1 MVEVTKPDYLS
12 LVNQG
17 GSGFNVSEL
26 VTAMVA
32 AEIEPKRSIQN
43 TKLEKTENSISG
55 IGYLNS
61 QALITKDSFDEIS
74 GANFFD
80 VTSSNSTGVSL
91 VISDETQLSA
101 SNRTISNVQIARKM
115 VFELGGF
122 TSISDPLE
130 SAGVTIDIDFGDWTE
145 NDPDNFSFSAASD
158 NVTQQIS
165 FASKS
170 LTDIASL
177 FNDIDGITAQVVDT
191 TGDGT
196 NYSLVLSSENT
207 GSENGFRLTETGGA
221 TRWETTLIPSSS
233 PENNVFSQLATDA
246 TFSLDGVQVSRSG
259 NTITDIMTGIEL
271 TLNSDVSGDIALSTS
286 RSNSQIK
293 QTVEETIASLNEF
306 KDEIDRLTYVDIE
319 GEGNGPL
326 TLETSATMLKS
337 NFKRLAIEPLQG
349 FGSSAI
355 YISQLGIKTN
365 SEGQYYLDEAIF
377 EKTLTNNPEY
387 FSALK
392 DDNISSSTSSA
403 TVSKSSIT
411 EIPSGIYTVAYDGS
425 NWKFGDT
432 ILTSDGAGTF
442 TSSTY
447 PGLRIETIDANPAQ
461 FDVYIGKSF
470 AQKISDL
477 MSDTLADGSSLKSA
491 ETAYQNLTEDI
502 NERLEKLDLREELI
516 STRYT
521 EQFGAM
527 ESAMTQFN
535 STKTMLENF
544 IEAWKKQK

>member
-32 AEIEPKRSIQN
+32 AEIEPKRAIQN

-61 QALITKDSFDEIS
+61 QALITKDSFEAIS
-74 GANFFD
+74 GANFFEAN
-80 VTSSNSTGVSL
+80 SSNESSVSL
-91 VISDETQLSA
+91 VITDESQLSTA
-101 SNRTISNVQIARKM
+101 NRTISNVQIAKEM

-122 TSISDPLE
+122 DSLTDPLE
-130 SAGVTIDIDFGDWTE
+130 GSGVTIDVDFGTWTE
-145 NDPDNFSFSAASD
+145 STPGNYSFSEATG
-158 NVTQQIS
+158 NETQEIT
-165 FASKS
+165 FTSKS
-170 LTDIASL
+170 LTEVAAL
-177 FNDIDGITAQVVDT
+177 FNDIDGIAAQIVDK
-191 TGDGT
+191 TGDGLD
-196 NYSLVLSSENT
+196 YSLVITSTDT
-207 GSENGFRLTETGGA
+207 GAQNGFRLSDDGGA
-221 TRWETTLIPSSS
+221 NRWTTVKTDDNI
-233 PENNVFSQLATDA
+233 FSQLSRDA
-246 TFSLDGVQVSRSG
+246 IFSLDGVQVSRSG
-259 NTITDIMTGIEL
+259 NTITDVMNGIEI
-271 TLNSDVSGDIALSTS
+271 TLHSDVSGDVAISASL
-286 RSNSQIK
+286 SNSQIK

-349 FGSSAI
+349 FDTNSI
-355 YISQLGIKTN
+355 YLSQLGIKTN

-377 EKTLTNNPEY
+377 EKTLSANPEY

-392 DDNISSSTSSA
+392 DDNLSTSTSSA
-403 TVSKSSIT
+403 SVSTTAVT
-411 EIPSGIYTVAYDGS
+411 EIPSGRYTVDYDGS

-432 ILTSDGAGTF
+432 ILSSDGAGTF
-442 TSSTY
+442 TSTTY
-447 PGLRIETIDANPAQ
+447 PGLRIETIDASPAQ
-461 FDVYIGKSF
+461 FDVYVGKSF
-470 AQKISDL
+470 ASKISDL
-477 MSDTLADGSSLKSA
+477 MSDTLADDSSLKSA

>member
-101 SNRTISNVQIARKM
+101 SNRTISNIQIARKM

-221 TRWETTLIPSSS
+221 TRWETTLIPSST

-271 TLNSDVSGDIALSTS
+271 TLNADISGDIALSTS

-293 QTVEETIASLNEF
+293 QTVEETVASLNEF

-411 EIPSGIYTVAYDGS
+411 EIPSGTYTVAYDGS

>member
-74 GANFFD
+74 GSNFFD

-91 VISDETQLSA
+91 VITDETQLSA
-101 SNRTISNVQIARKM
+101 SNRTISNVQIATKM

-122 TSISDPLE
+122 SSVSDPLE
-130 SAGVTIDIDFGDWTE
+130 AAGVTIDIDFGTWTE
-145 NDPDNFSFSAASD
+145 NNADNFSFSEASD
-158 NVTQQIS
+158 NVTKQVS
-165 FASKS
+165 FTSKS
-170 LTDIASL
+170 LTDIAAL
-177 FNDIDGITAQVVDT
+177 FNDVDGISAQIVDT

-207 GSENGFRLTETGGA
+207 GAGNGFRLGETGGS
-221 TRWETTLIPSSS
+221 TRWETTLVPSST
-233 PENNVFSQLATDA
+233 PEDNTFSQLATDA
-246 TFSLDGVQVSRSG
+246 TFSLDGIQVSRSG
-259 NTITDIMTGIEL
+259 NTITDIMPGIEL
-271 TLNSDVSGDIALSTS
+271 TLNEDVSGDVAVSTA
-286 RSNSQIK
+286 RSNSKIR
-293 QTVEETIASLNEF
+293 QTIEDTISSLNEF
-306 KDEIDRLTYVDIE
+306 KDEIDRLTYVDVE
-319 GEGNGPL
+319 GEVNGPL
-326 TLETSATMLKS
+326 ILETSATMLKS
-337 NFKRLAIEPLQG
+337 NFKKLAIEPLQG

-365 SEGQYYLDEAIF
+365 SEGQYYLDETVF
-377 EKTLTNNPEY
+377 EKTLSTNPEY

-392 DDNISSSTSSA
+392 DDNLSSSTSSA
-403 TVSKSSIT
+403 SVSTGLTT
-411 EIPSGIYTVAYDGS
+411 EIPSGTYTVDYDGS
-425 NWKFGDT
+425 NWMFGDT

-447 PGLRIETIDANPAQ
+447 PGLRIETIDASPAQ
-461 FDVYIGKSF
+461 FEVYVGKSF
-470 AQKISDL
+470 ATKIIDL
-477 MSDTLADGSSLKSA
+477 MSETLADGSSLKSA
-491 ETAYQNLTEDI
+491 ETAYQNLSDDI
-502 NERLEKLDLREELI
+502 NERLEKLDVREELI

>member
-91 VISDETQLSA
+91 VITDETQLSA

-115 VFELGGF
+115 VFALGGF
-122 TSISDPLE
+122 SSVSDPLE
-130 SAGVTIDIDFGDWTE
+130 AAGVTIDIDFGTWTE
-145 NDPDNFSFSAASD
+145 NNADNFSFSEASD
-158 NVTQQIS
+158 NVTKQVS
-165 FASKS
+165 FTSKS
-170 LTDIASL
+170 LTDIAAL
-177 FNDIDGITAQVVDT
+177 FNDIDGISAQIVDT

-207 GSENGFRLTETGGA
+207 GAGNGFRLSETGGS
-221 TRWETTLIPSSS
+221 TRWETTLIPSST
-233 PENNVFSQLATDA
+233 PENNTFSQLATDA
-246 TFSLDGVQVSRSG
+246 TFSLDGIQVSRSG
-259 NTITDIMTGIEL
+259 NTITDIMPGIEL
-271 TLNSDVSGDIALSTS
+271 TLNADVSGDVAVSTT
-286 RSNSQIK
+286 RSNSKIR
-293 QTVEETIASLNEF
+293 QTIEDTISSLNEF
-306 KDEIDRLTYVDIE
+306 KDEIDRLTYVDVE
-319 GEGNGPL
+319 GAVNGPL
-326 TLETSATMLKS
+326 ILETSATMLKS
-337 NFKRLAIEPLQG
+337 NFKKLAIEPLQG

-365 SEGQYYLDEAIF
+365 SEGQYYLDETVF
-377 EKTLTNNPEY
+377 EKTLSTNPEY

-392 DDNISSSTSSA
+392 DDNLSSSSSSA
-403 TVSKSSIT
+403 SVSTGLTT
-411 EIPSGIYTVAYDGS
+411 EIPSGTYTVDYDGS

-447 PGLRIETIDANPAQ
+447 PGLRIETIDASPAQ
-461 FDVYIGKSF
+461 FEVYVGKSF
-470 AQKISDL
+470 ATKIIDL
-477 MSDTLADGSSLKSA
+477 MSETLADGSSLKSA
-491 ETAYQNLTEDI
+491 ETAYQNLSEDI
-502 NERLEKLDLREELI
+502 NERLEKLDVREELI

>member
-1 MVEVTKPDYLS
+1 
-12 LVNQG
+12 
-17 GSGFNVSEL
+17 
-26 VTAMVA
+26 MVA
-32 AEIEPKRSIQN
+32 AEIEPKRAIQN

-74 GANFFD
+74 GLNFFD

-91 VISDETQLSA
+91 VISDESQLSA
-101 SNRTISNVQIARKM
+101 ANRTISNVQIAKEM
-115 VFELGGF
+115 TFELGGF
-122 TSISDPLE
+122 DSLTDPLE
-130 SAGVTIDIDFGDWTE
+130 GSGVTIDVDFGTWTE
-145 NDPDNFSFSAASD
+145 SPPGNYSFSEATG
-158 NVTQQIS
+158 NETQEIT
-165 FASKS
+165 FTSKS
-170 LTDIASL
+170 LTEVAAL
-177 FNDIDGITAQVVDT
+177 FNDLDGIAAQIVDK
-191 TGDGT
+191 TGDGRD
-196 NYSLVLSSENT
+196 YSLVITSTVT
-207 GSENGFRLTETGGA
+207 GAQHGFKLDDGGA
-221 TRWETTLIPSSS
+221 SRWTTATTVD
-233 PENNVFSQLATDA
+233 NTFSQLARDA
-246 TFSLDGVQVSRSG
+246 TFSLDGVQVSRSS
-259 NTITDIMTGIEL
+259 NTITDVMNGIEI
-271 TLNSDVSGDIALSTS
+271 TLHSDVSDDVAVSTS

-377 EKTLTNNPEY
+377 EKTLSANPEY

-392 DDNISSSTSSA
+392 DDNLSTSTSSA
-403 TVSKSSIT
+403 SIFTTAVT
-411 EIPSGIYTVAYDGS
+411 EVPPGTYTVAYDGS
-425 NWKFGDT
+425 NWKFGDS

>member
-91 VISDETQLSA
+91 VITDETQLSA

-115 VFELGGF
+115 VFALGGF
-122 TSISDPLE
+122 SSVSDPLE
-130 SAGVTIDIDFGDWTE
+130 AAGVTIDIDFGTWTE
-145 NDPDNFSFSAASD
+145 NNADNFSFSEASD
-158 NVTQQIS
+158 NVTKQVS
-165 FASKS
+165 FTSKS
-170 LTDIASL
+170 LTDIAAL
-177 FNDIDGITAQVVDT
+177 FNDIDGISAQIVDT

-207 GSENGFRLTETGGA
+207 GAGNGFRLSETGGS
-221 TRWETTLIPSSS
+221 TRWETTLIPSST
-233 PENNVFSQLATDA
+233 PENNTFSQLATDA
-246 TFSLDGVQVSRSG
+246 TFSLDGIQVSRSG
-259 NTITDIMTGIEL
+259 NTITDIMPGIEL
-271 TLNSDVSGDIALSTS
+271 TLNADVSGDVAVSTT
-286 RSNSQIK
+286 RSNSKIR
-293 QTVEETIASLNEF
+293 QTIEDTISSLNEF
-306 KDEIDRLTYVDIE
+306 KDEIDRLTYVDVE
-319 GEGNGPL
+319 GAVNGPL
-326 TLETSATMLKS
+326 ILETSATMLKS
-337 NFKRLAIEPLQG
+337 NFKKLAIEPLQG

-365 SEGQYYLDEAIF
+365 SEGQYYLDETVF
-377 EKTLTNNPEY
+377 EKTLSTNPEY

-392 DDNISSSTSSA
+392 DDNLSSSTSSA
-403 TVSKSSIT
+403 SVSTGLTT
-411 EIPSGIYTVAYDGS
+411 EIPSGTYTVDYDGS

-447 PGLRIETIDANPAQ
+447 PGLRIETIDASPAQ
-461 FDVYIGKSF
+461 FEVYVGKSF
-470 AQKISDL
+470 ATKIIDL
-477 MSDTLADGSSLKSA
+477 MSETLADGSSLKSA
-491 ETAYQNLTEDI
+491 ETAYQNLSEDI

-544 IEAWKKQK
+544 IEAWKKQ

>member
-101 SNRTISNVQIARKM
+101 SNRTISNIQIARKM

-177 FNDIDGITAQVVDT
+177 FNDIDGIAAQVVDT

-207 GSENGFRLTETGGA
+207 GSENGFRLTETSGS
-221 TRWETTLIPSSS
+221 TRWETTLIPSST
-233 PENNVFSQLATDA
+233 PEDNVFSQLATDA

-259 NTITDIMTGIEL
+259 NTITDLMSGIEL
-271 TLNSDVSGDIALSTS
+271 TFNSDVSGDIALSTS

-293 QTVEETIASLNEF
+293 QTIEETIASLNEF

-365 SEGQYYLDEAIF
+365 SEGQYYLDESIF

-392 DDNISSSTSSA
+392 DDTISSSTSSA

-411 EIPSGIYTVAYDGS
+411 EIPSGTYTVAYDGS

-447 PGLRIETIDANPAQ
+447 PGLRIETIDASPAQ

-477 MSDTLADGSSLKSA
+477 MSDTLADDSSLKSA

>member
-32 AEIEPKRSIQN
+32 AEIEPKRAIQN

-61 QALITKDSFDEIS
+61 QALITKDSFEAIS
-74 GANFFD
+74 GANFFEAN
-80 VTSSNSTGVSL
+80 SSNESSVSL
-91 VISDETQLSA
+91 VITDESQLSTA
-101 SNRTISNVQIARKM
+101 NRTISNVQIAKEM

-122 TSISDPLE
+122 DSLTDPLE
-130 SAGVTIDIDFGDWTE
+130 GSGVTIDVDFGTWTE
-145 NDPDNFSFSAASD
+145 STPGNYSFSEATG
-158 NVTQQIS
+158 NETQEIT
-165 FASKS
+165 FTSKS
-170 LTDIASL
+170 LTEVAAL
-177 FNDIDGITAQVVDT
+177 FNDIDGIAAQIVDK
-191 TGDGT
+191 TGDGLD
-196 NYSLVLSSENT
+196 YSLVITSTDT
-207 GSENGFRLTETGGA
+207 GAQNGFRLSDDGGA
-221 TRWETTLIPSSS
+221 NRWTTVKTDDNI
-233 PENNVFSQLATDA
+233 FSQLSRDA
-246 TFSLDGVQVSRSG
+246 IFSLDGVQVSRSG
-259 NTITDIMTGIEL
+259 NTITDVMNGIEI
-271 TLNSDVSGDIALSTS
+271 TLHSDVSGDVAVSTS

-349 FGSSAI
+349 FDTNSI
-355 YISQLGIKTN
+355 YLSQLGIKTN

-377 EKTLTNNPEY
+377 EKTLSANPEY

-392 DDNISSSTSSA
+392 DDNLSTSTSSA
-403 TVSKSSIT
+403 SVSTTAVT
-411 EIPSGIYTVAYDGS
+411 EIPSGRYTVDYDGY

-432 ILTSDGAGTF
+432 ILSSDGAGTF
-442 TSSTY
+442 TSTTY
-447 PGLRIETIDANPAQ
+447 PGLRIETIDASPAQ
-461 FDVYIGKSF
+461 FDVYVGKSF
-470 AQKISDL
+470 ASKISDL
-477 MSDTLADGSSLKSA
+477 MSDTLADDSSLKSA

>member
-101 SNRTISNVQIARKM
+101 SNRTISNIQIARKM

-145 NDPDNFSFSAASD
+145 NDPDNFSFVAASD

-170 LTDIASL
+170 LTEIASL
-177 FNDIDGITAQVVDT
+177 FNDIAGIMAQVVDT

-221 TRWETTLIPSSS
+221 TRWETSLIPSST
-233 PENNVFSQLATDA
+233 PEDNVFSQLATDA

-365 SEGQYYLDEAIF
+365 SEGQYYLDESIF

-392 DDNISSSTSSA
+392 DDTISSSTSSA

-411 EIPSGIYTVAYDGS
+411 EIPSGTYTVAYDGS

-447 PGLRIETIDANPAQ
+447 PGLRIETIDASPAQ

-477 MSDTLADGSSLKSA
+477 MSDTLADDSSLKSA

>member
-91 VISDETQLSA
+91 VITDETQLSA

-115 VFELGGF
+115 VFALGGF
-122 TSISDPLE
+122 SSVSDPLE
-130 SAGVTIDIDFGDWTE
+130 AAGVTIDIDFGTWTE
-145 NDPDNFSFSAASD
+145 NNADNFSFSEASD
-158 NVTQQIS
+158 NVTKQVS
-165 FASKS
+165 FTSKS
-170 LTDIASL
+170 LTDIAAL
-177 FNDIDGITAQVVDT
+177 FNDIDGISAQIVDT

-207 GSENGFRLTETGGA
+207 GAGNGFRLSETGGS
-221 TRWETTLIPSSS
+221 TRWETTLIPSST
-233 PENNVFSQLATDA
+233 PENNTFSQLATDA
-246 TFSLDGVQVSRSG
+246 TFSLDGIQVSRSG
-259 NTITDIMTGIEL
+259 NTITDIMPGIEL
-271 TLNSDVSGDIALSTS
+271 TLNADVSGDVAVSTT
-286 RSNSQIK
+286 RSNSKIR
-293 QTVEETIASLNEF
+293 QTIEDTISSLNEF
-306 KDEIDRLTYVDIE
+306 KDEIDRLTYVDVE
-319 GEGNGPL
+319 GAVNGPL
-326 TLETSATMLKS
+326 ILETSATMLKS
-337 NFKRLAIEPLQG
+337 NFKKLAIEPLQG

-365 SEGQYYLDEAIF
+365 TEGQYYLDETVF
-377 EKTLTNNPEY
+377 EKTLSTNPEY

-392 DDNISSSTSSA
+392 DDNLSSSTSSA
-403 TVSKSSIT
+403 SVSTGLTT
-411 EIPSGIYTVAYDGS
+411 EIPSGTYTVDYDGS

-447 PGLRIETIDANPAQ
+447 PGLRIETIDASPAQ
-461 FDVYIGKSF
+461 FEVYVGKSF
-470 AQKISDL
+470 ATKIIDL
-477 MSDTLADGSSLKSA
+477 MSETLADGSSLKSV
-491 ETAYQNLTEDI
+491 ETAYQNLSEDI

>member
-91 VISDETQLSA
+91 VITDETQLSA
-101 SNRTISNVQIARKM
+101 SNRTISNIQIARKM

-122 TSISDPLE
+122 TSNSDPLE
-130 SAGVTIDIDFGDWTE
+130 AAGVAIDIDFGTWTE
-145 NDPDNFSFSAASD
+145 NNPDDFSFSEASD
-158 NVTQQIS
+158 NVTQQVT

-191 TGDGT
+191 TGDAT
-196 NYSLVLSSENT
+196 SYSLVLSSENT
-207 GSENGFRLTETGGA
+207 GSENGFRLTETGGS
-221 TRWETTLIPSSS
+221 TRWETTLIPSST
-233 PENNVFSQLATDA
+233 PEDNVFSQLATDA

-271 TLNSDVSGDIALSTS
+271 TLNADVSGDIALSTS

-293 QTVEETIASLNEF
+293 QTVEDTIASLNEF

-355 YISQLGIKTN
+355 YISQLGIKSN

-411 EIPSGIYTVAYDGS
+411 EIPPGRYTVDYDGS

-432 ILTSDGAGTF
+432 ILSSDGAGTF
-442 TSSTY
+442 TSTTY
-447 PGLRIETIDANPAQ
+447 PGLRIETIDASPAQ
-461 FDVYIGKSF
+461 FDVYVGKSF
-470 AQKISDL
+470 ASKISDL

-491 ETAYQNLTEDI
+491 ETAYQNLSEDI

-535 STKTMLENF
+535 STKTTLENF

>member
-1 MVEVTKPDYLS
+1 
-12 LVNQG
+12 
-17 GSGFNVSEL
+17 
-26 VTAMVA
+26 
-32 AEIEPKRSIQN
+32 
-43 TKLEKTENSISG
+43 
-55 IGYLNS
+55 
-61 QALITKDSFDEIS
+61 
-74 GANFFD
+74 
-80 VTSSNSTGVSL
+80 
-91 VISDETQLSA
+91 
-101 SNRTISNVQIARKM
+101 
-115 VFELGGF
+115 
-122 TSISDPLE
+122 
-130 SAGVTIDIDFGDWTE
+130 
-145 NDPDNFSFSAASD
+145 
-158 NVTQQIS
+158 
-165 FASKS
+165 
-170 LTDIASL
+170 
-177 FNDIDGITAQVVDT
+177 
-191 TGDGT
+191 
-196 NYSLVLSSENT
+196 
-207 GSENGFRLTETGGA
+207 
-221 TRWETTLIPSSS
+221 
-233 PENNVFSQLATDA
+233 
-246 TFSLDGVQVSRSG
+246 
-259 NTITDIMTGIEL
+259 
-271 TLNSDVSGDIALSTS
+271 
-286 RSNSQIK
+286 
-293 QTVEETIASLNEF
+293 
-306 KDEIDRLTYVDIE
+306 
-319 GEGNGPL
+319 
-326 TLETSATMLKS
+326 MLKS

-377 EKTLTNNPEY
+377 EKTLSANPEY

-392 DDNISSSTSSA
+392 DDNLSTSTSSA
-403 TVSKSSIT
+403 SIFTTAVT
-411 EIPSGIYTVAYDGS
+411 EVPPGTYTVAYDGS
-425 NWKFGDT
+425 NWKFGDS

>member
-61 QALITKDSFDEIS
+61 QALITKDSFDEIT

-80 VTSSNSTGVSL
+80 VTSSNSSSVSL
-91 VISDETQLSA
+91 VITDETQLST
-101 SNRTISNVQIARKM
+101 SNRTISNIQIAKKM

-122 TSISDPLE
+122 SSISGPLE
-130 SAGVTIDIDFGDWTE
+130 GSGVTIDIDFGTWTE
-145 NDPDNFSFSAASD
+145 NNSDNFSFSEASD
-158 NVTQQIS
+158 NETQTVS
-165 FASKS
+165 FTSKS
-170 LTDIASL
+170 LTDVAAL
-177 FNDIDGITAQVVDT
+177 FNDIDGVSAEIVDT

-207 GSENGFRLTETGGA
+207 GAENGFRLSETGGSK
-221 TRWETTLIPSSS
+221 RWETTLIPNSTT
-233 PENNVFSQLATDA
+233 EDNTFNQLATDA
-246 TFSLDGVQVSRSG
+246 MFSLDGVQVSRSG

-271 TLNSDVSGDIALSTS
+271 TLNADVSGDIAVSTS
-286 RSNSQIK
+286 RSNSQIR
-293 QTVEETIASLNEF
+293 QTVEDTIASLNEF

-326 TLETSATMLKS
+326 ILETSATMLKS
-337 NFKRLAIEPLQG
+337 NFKRLAIEPLEG

-365 SEGQYYLDEAIF
+365 SQGQYYLDEAIF
-377 EKTLTNNPEY
+377 EKTLINNPEY

-392 DDNISSSTSSA
+392 DDNIASSTSSA

-411 EIPSGIYTVAYDGS
+411 EIPPGTYTVAYDGS

-447 PGLRIETIDANPAQ
+447 PGLRIETIDASPAQ
-461 FDVYIGKSF
+461 FDIYIGKSF
-470 AQKISDL
+470 ALKISDL
-477 MSDTLADGSSLKSA
+477 MSDTLADDSSLKSA

-502 NERLEKLDLREELI
+502 NERLEKLVLREELI

-527 ESAMTQFN
+527 EGAMSQFN

>member
-91 VISDETQLSA
+91 VITDETQLSA

-115 VFELGGF
+115 VFALGGF
-122 TSISDPLE
+122 SSVSDPLE
-130 SAGVTIDIDFGDWTE
+130 AAGVTIDIDFGTWTE
-145 NDPDNFSFSAASD
+145 NNADNFSFSEASD
-158 NVTQQIS
+158 NVTKQVS
-165 FASKS
+165 FTSKS
-170 LTDIASL
+170 LTDIAAL
-177 FNDIDGITAQVVDT
+177 FNDIDGISAQIVDT

-207 GSENGFRLTETGGA
+207 GAGNGFRLSETGGS
-221 TRWETTLIPSSS
+221 TRWETTLIPSST
-233 PENNVFSQLATDA
+233 PENNTFSQLATDA
-246 TFSLDGVQVSRSG
+246 TFSLDGIQVSRSG
-259 NTITDIMTGIEL
+259 NTITDIMPGIEL
-271 TLNSDVSGDIALSTS
+271 TLNADVSGDVAVSTT
-286 RSNSQIK
+286 RSNSKIR
-293 QTVEETIASLNEF
+293 QTIEDTISSLNEF
-306 KDEIDRLTYVDIE
+306 KDEIDRLTYVDVE
-319 GEGNGPL
+319 GAVNGPL
-326 TLETSATMLKS
+326 ILETSATMLKS
-337 NFKRLAIEPLQG
+337 NFKKLAIEPLQG

-365 SEGQYYLDEAIF
+365 SEGQYYLDETVF
-377 EKTLTNNPEY
+377 EKTLSTNPEY

-392 DDNISSSTSSA
+392 DDNLSSSTSSA
-403 TVSKSSIT
+403 SVSTGLTT
-411 EIPSGIYTVAYDGS
+411 EIPSGTYTVDYDGS

-447 PGLRIETIDANPAQ
+447 PGLRIETIDASPAQ
-461 FDVYIGKSF
+461 FEVYVGKSF
-470 AQKISDL
+470 ATKIIDL
-477 MSDTLADGSSLKSA
+477 MSETLADGSSLKSA
-491 ETAYQNLTEDI
+491 ETAYQNLSEDI
-502 NERLEKLDLREELI
+502 NERLEKLDVREELI

-544 IEAWKKQK
+544 IEAWKKQE

>member
-32 AEIEPKRSIQN
+32 AEIEPKRAIQN

-61 QALITKDSFDEIS
+61 QALITKDSFEAIS
-74 GANFFD
+74 GANFFEAN
-80 VTSSNSTGVSL
+80 SSNEPSVSL
-91 VISDETQLSA
+91 VITDESQLSTA
-101 SNRTISNVQIARKM
+101 NRTISNVQIAKEM

-122 TSISDPLE
+122 DSLTDPLE
-130 SAGVTIDIDFGDWTE
+130 GSGVTIDVDFGTWTE
-145 NDPDNFSFSAASD
+145 STPGNYSFSEATG
-158 NVTQQIS
+158 NETQEIT
-165 FASKS
+165 FTSKS
-170 LTDIASL
+170 LTEVAAL
-177 FNDIDGITAQVVDT
+177 FNDVDGIAAQIVDK
-191 TGDGT
+191 TGDGLD
-196 NYSLVLSSENT
+196 YSLVITSTDT
-207 GSENGFRLTETGGA
+207 GAQNGFRLSDDGGA
-221 TRWETTLIPSSS
+221 NRWTTVK
-233 PENNVFSQLATDA
+233 NDDNTFSQLSRDA
-246 TFSLDGVQVSRSG
+246 IFSLDGVQVSRSG
-259 NTITDIMTGIEL
+259 NTITDVMNGIEI
-271 TLNSDVSGDIALSTS
+271 TLHSDMSGDVAVSTS

-349 FGSSAI
+349 FDTNSI
-355 YISQLGIKTN
+355 YLSQLGIKTN

-377 EKTLTNNPEY
+377 EKTLSANPEY

-392 DDNISSSTSSA
+392 DDNLSTSTPSA
-403 TVSKSSIT
+403 SVSTTAVT
-411 EIPSGIYTVAYDGS
+411 EIPSGRYTVDYDGS

-432 ILTSDGAGTF
+432 ILSSDGAGTF
-442 TSSTY
+442 TSTTY
-447 PGLRIETIDANPAQ
+447 PGLRIETIDASPAQ
-461 FDVYIGKSF
+461 FDVYVGKSF
-470 AQKISDL
+470 ASKISDL
-477 MSDTLADGSSLKSA
+477 MSDTLADDSSLKSA
-491 ETAYQNLTEDI
+491 ETAYQNLSEDI

>member
-1 MVEVTKPDYLS
+1 
-12 LVNQG
+12 
-17 GSGFNVSEL
+17 
-26 VTAMVA
+26 
-32 AEIEPKRSIQN
+32 
-43 TKLEKTENSISG
+43 LEKTENSISG

-101 SNRTISNVQIARKM
+101 SNRTISNIQIARKM

-177 FNDIDGITAQVVDT
+177 FNDIAGITAQVVDT

-221 TRWETTLIPSSS
+221 SRWETTLIPSST

-271 TLNSDVSGDIALSTS
+271 TLNADVSGDIALSTS

-411 EIPSGIYTVAYDGS
+411 EIPSGTYTVANDGS

>member
-74 GANFFD
+74 GSNFFD

-91 VISDETQLSA
+91 VITDETQLSA
-101 SNRTISNVQIARKM
+101 SNRTISNVQIATKM

-122 TSISDPLE
+122 SSVSDPLE
-130 SAGVTIDIDFGDWTE
+130 AAGVTIDIDFGTWTE
-145 NDPDNFSFSAASD
+145 NNADNFSFSEASN
-158 NVTQQIS
+158 NVTKQVS
-165 FASKS
+165 FTSKS
-170 LTDIASL
+170 LTDIAAL
-177 FNDIDGITAQVVDT
+177 FNDVDGISAQIVDT

-207 GSENGFRLTETGGA
+207 GAGNGFRLSEIGGS
-221 TRWETTLIPSSS
+221 TRWETTLIPSST
-233 PENNVFSQLATDA
+233 PENNTFSQLATDA
-246 TFSLDGVQVSRSG
+246 TFSLDGIQVSRSG
-259 NTITDIMTGIEL
+259 NTITDIMPGIEL
-271 TLNSDVSGDIALSTS
+271 TLNADVSGDVAVSTT
-286 RSNSQIK
+286 RSNSKIR
-293 QTVEETIASLNEF
+293 QTIEDTISSLNEF
-306 KDEIDRLTYVDIE
+306 KDEIDRLTYVDVE
-319 GEGNGPL
+319 GEVNGPL
-326 TLETSATMLKS
+326 ILETSATMLKS
-337 NFKRLAIEPLQG
+337 NFKKLAIEPLQG

-365 SEGQYYLDEAIF
+365 SEGQYYLDETVF
-377 EKTLTNNPEY
+377 EKTLSTNPEY

-392 DDNISSSTSSA
+392 DDNLSSSTSSA
-403 TVSKSSIT
+403 SVSTGLTT
-411 EIPSGIYTVAYDGS
+411 EIPSGTYTVDYDGS
-425 NWKFGDT
+425 NWMFGDT

-447 PGLRIETIDANPAQ
+447 PGLRIETIDASPAQ
-461 FDVYIGKSF
+461 FEVYVGKSF
-470 AQKISDL
+470 ATKIIDL
-477 MSDTLADGSSLKSA
+477 MSETLADGSSLKSA
-491 ETAYQNLTEDI
+491 ETAYQNLSEDI
-502 NERLEKLDLREELI
+502 NERLEKLDVREELI

>member
-101 SNRTISNVQIARKM
+101 SNRTISNIQIARKM

-221 TRWETTLIPSSS
+221 TRWETTLIPSST

-271 TLNSDVSGDIALSTS
+271 TLNADISGDIALSTS

-365 SEGQYYLDEAIF
+365 SEGQYYLDESIF

-403 TVSKSSIT
+403 IVSKSSIT
-411 EIPSGIYTVAYDGS
+411 EIPSGTYTVAYDGS

-447 PGLRIETIDANPAQ
+447 PGLRIETIDASPAQ

-470 AQKISDL
+470 ASKISDL

-502 NERLEKLDLREELI
+502 NERIEKLDLREELI

>member
-32 AEIEPKRSIQN
+32 AEIEPQRSIQN

-55 IGYLNS
+55 FGYLNS

-74 GANFFD
+74 RANFFD
-80 VTSSNSTGVSL
+80 VTSSNSTGISL
-91 VISDETQLSA
+91 VITDETQLSA
-101 SNRTISNVQIARKM
+101 SNKTISNIQIARKM

-130 SAGVTIDIDFGDWTE
+130 AAGVAIDIDFGTWTE
-145 NDPDNFSFSAASD
+145 NNSDDFSFSEASD
-158 NVTQQIS
+158 NVTQQVS
-165 FASKS
+165 FTSKS
-170 LTDIASL
+170 LTDIAAL
-177 FNDIDGITAQVVDT
+177 FNDIDGISAQIVDT
-191 TGDGT
+191 TGDET

-207 GSENGFRLTETGGA
+207 GAENGFRLSETGGS
-221 TRWETTLIPSSS
+221 TRWETTLIPSST
-233 PENNVFSQLATDA
+233 PEDNTFSQLANDA

-259 NTITDIMTGIEL
+259 NTITDIMTGIEII
-271 TLNSDVSGDIALSTS
+271 LNADVSGDVAVNTS

-306 KDEIDRLTYVDIE
+306 KDEIGRLTYVDIE

-326 TLETSATMLKS
+326 LLEASATMLKS

-411 EIPSGIYTVAYDGS
+411 EIPSGTYTVAYDGS

-432 ILTSDGAGTF
+432 ILSSDGAGTF
-442 TSSTY
+442 TSTTY
-447 PGLRIETIDANPAQ
+447 PGLRIQTIDASPAQ
-461 FDVYIGKSF
+461 FDVYVGKSF
-470 AQKISDL
+470 ASKISDL
-477 MSDTLADGSSLKSA
+477 MSDTLADDSSLKSA
-491 ETAYQNLTEDI
+491 ETAYQNLSEDI

>member
-32 AEIEPKRSIQN
+32 AEIEPKRAIQN

-61 QALITKDSFDEIS
+61 QALITKDSFEAIS
-74 GANFFD
+74 GANFFEAN
-80 VTSSNSTGVSL
+80 SSNESSVSL
-91 VISDETQLSA
+91 VVSDESQLSA
-101 SNRTISNVQIARKM
+101 ANRTISNVQIAKEM

-122 TSISDPLE
+122 NSLTDPLE
-130 SAGVTIDIDFGDWTE
+130 GSGVTIDVDFGTWTE
-145 NDPDNFSFSAASD
+145 SPPGNYSFSEATG
-158 NVTQQIS
+158 NETQEIT
-165 FASKS
+165 FTSKS
-170 LTDIASL
+170 LTEVAAL
-177 FNDIDGITAQVVDT
+177 FNDIDGIAAQIVDK
-191 TGDGT
+191 TGDGLD
-196 NYSLVLSSENT
+196 YSLVITSTDT
-207 GSENGFRLTETGGA
+207 GAKNGFRLSDNGGA
-221 TRWETTLIPSSS
+221 NRWTTATTVD
-233 PENNVFSQLATDA
+233 NTFSQLARNA
-246 TFSLDGVQVSRSG
+246 TFSLDGVQVSRSN
-259 NTITDIMTGIEL
+259 NTITDVMSGIEI
-271 TLNSDVSGDIALSTS
+271 TLHSDVSDDVAVSTS

-293 QTVEETIASLNEF
+293 KTVEDTIASLNEF

-319 GEGNGPL
+319 GDGNGPL

-349 FGSSAI
+349 FDTNSI
-355 YISQLGIKTN
+355 YLSQLGIKTN

-377 EKTLTNNPEY
+377 EKTLSANPEY

-392 DDNISSSTSSA
+392 DDNLSTSTSSA
-403 TVSKSSIT
+403 SVSTTAVT
-411 EIPSGIYTVAYDGS
+411 EIPSGTYTVDYDGS

-442 TSSTY
+442 TSTTY
-447 PGLRIETIDANPAQ
+447 PGLRIETIDASPAQ

-477 MSDTLADGSSLKSA
+477 MSDTLADDSSLKSA

-502 NERLEKLDLREELI
+502 NERLEKLDIREELI

>member
-32 AEIEPKRSIQN
+32 AEIEPKRAIQN

-61 QALITKDSFDEIS
+61 QALITKDSFEAIS
-74 GANFFD
+74 GANFFEAN
-80 VTSSNSTGVSL
+80 SSNESSVSL
-91 VISDETQLSA
+91 VVSDESQLSA
-101 SNRTISNVQIARKM
+101 ANKTISNVQIAKEM

-122 TSISDPLE
+122 DSLTDSLE
-130 SAGVTIDIDFGDWTE
+130 GSGVTIDVDFGSWTE
-145 NDPDNFSFSAASD
+145 SPPGNYSFSEATG
-158 NVTQQIS
+158 NETQEIT
-165 FASKS
+165 FTSKS
-170 LTDIASL
+170 LTEVTAL
-177 FNDIDGITAQVVDT
+177 FNDIDGIAAQIVDK
-191 TGDGT
+191 TGDGLD
-196 NYSLVLSSENT
+196 YSLVITSIVT
-207 GSENGFRLTETGGA
+207 GAQNGFRLSDNGGA
-221 TRWETTLIPSSS
+221 NRWTTATTLD
-233 PENNVFSQLATDA
+233 NTFSQLARDA
-246 TFSLDGVQVSRSG
+246 TFSLDGVQVSRSS
-259 NTITDIMTGIEL
+259 NTITDVMNGIEI
-271 TLNSDVSGDIALSTS
+271 TLHSDVSDDVAVSTS

-319 GEGNGPL
+319 GDGNGPL

-349 FGSSAI
+349 FDTNSI
-355 YISQLGIKTN
+355 YLSQLGIKTN

-377 EKTLTNNPEY
+377 EKTLSANPEY

-392 DDNISSSTSSA
+392 DDNLSTSTSSA
-403 TVSKSSIT
+403 SVSTTAVT
-411 EIPSGIYTVAYDGS
+411 EIPSGTYTVDYDGS

-442 TSSTY
+442 TSTTY
-447 PGLRIETIDANPAQ
+447 PGLRIETIDASPAK
-461 FDVYIGKSF
+461 FDVYVGKSL
-470 AQKISDL
+470 ASKISDL
-477 MSDTLADGSSLKSA
+477 MSDTLADDSSLKSA

>member
-101 SNRTISNVQIARKM
+101 SNRTISNIQIARKM
-115 VFELGGF
+115 VFELGGLRV
-122 TSISDPLE
+122 SQIRWNLL
-130 SAGVTIDIDFGDWTE
+130 GVTIDIDFGDWTE

-170 LTDIASL
+170 LTEVAAL
-177 FNDIDGITAQVVDT
+177 FNDLDGIAAQIVDK
-191 TGDGT
+191 TGDGRD
-196 NYSLVLSSENT
+196 YSLVITSTVT
-207 GSENGFRLTETGGA
+207 GAQHGFKLDDGGA
-221 TRWETTLIPSSS
+221 SRWTTATTVD
-233 PENNVFSQLATDA
+233 NTFSQLARDA
-246 TFSLDGVQVSRSG
+246 TFSLDGVQVSRSS
-259 NTITDIMTGIEL
+259 NTITDVMNGIEI
-271 TLNSDVSGDIALSTS
+271 TLHSDVSDDVAVSTS

-377 EKTLTNNPEY
+377 EKTLSANPEY

-392 DDNISSSTSSA
+392 DDNLSTSTSSA
-403 TVSKSSIT
+403 SIFTTAVT
-411 EIPSGIYTVAYDGS
+411 EVPPGTYTVAYDGS
-425 NWKFGDT
+425 NWKFGDS

-502 NERLEKLDLREELI
+502 NERLEKLDIREELI

>member
-32 AEIEPKRSIQN
+32 AEIEPKRAIQN

-61 QALITKDSFDEIS
+61 QALITKDSFEAIS
-74 GANFFD
+74 VANFFEAN
-80 VTSSNSTGVSL
+80 SSNESSVSL
-91 VISDETQLSA
+91 VVSDESQLSA
-101 SNRTISNVQIARKM
+101 ANRTISNVQIAKEM

-122 TSISDPLE
+122 NSLTDPLE
-130 SAGVTIDIDFGDWTE
+130 GSGVTIDVDFGTWTE
-145 NDPDNFSFSAASD
+145 SPPGNYSFLEATG
-158 NVTQQIS
+158 NETQEIT
-165 FASKS
+165 FTSKS
-170 LTDIASL
+170 LTEVAAL
-177 FNDIDGITAQVVDT
+177 FNDIDGIAAQIIDK
-191 TGDGT
+191 TGDGLD
-196 NYSLVLSSENT
+196 YSLVITSTVT
-207 GSENGFRLTETGGA
+207 GAQNGFRLSDDGGA
-221 TRWETTLIPSSS
+221 NRWTTA
-233 PENNVFSQLATDA
+233 NTDDNTFSQLARDA
-246 TFSLDGVQVSRSG
+246 TFSLDGVQVTRSS

-271 TLNSDVSGDIALSTS
+271 TLNSDFSGDIALSTS

-293 QTVEETIASLNEF
+293 QTIEETIASLNEF

-365 SEGQYYLDEAIF
+365 SEGQYYLDESIF

-387 FSALK
+387 FAALK

-447 PGLRIETIDANPAQ
+447 PGLRIETIDASPAQ

-477 MSDTLADGSSLKSA
+477 MSATLADGSSLKSA

>member
-32 AEIEPKRSIQN
+32 AEIEPKRAIQN

-74 GANFFD
+74 GLNFFD

-91 VISDETQLSA
+91 VISDESQLSA
-101 SNRTISNVQIARKM
+101 ANRTISNVQIAKEM
-115 VFELGGF
+115 TFELGGF
-122 TSISDPLE
+122 DSLTDPLE
-130 SAGVTIDIDFGDWTE
+130 GSGVTIDVDFGTWTE
-145 NDPDNFSFSAASD
+145 SPPGNYSFSEATG
-158 NVTQQIS
+158 NETQEIT
-165 FASKS
+165 FTSKS
-170 LTDIASL
+170 LTEVAAL
-177 FNDIDGITAQVVDT
+177 FNDLDGIAAQIVDK
-191 TGDGT
+191 TGDGRD
-196 NYSLVLSSENT
+196 YSLVITSTVT
-207 GSENGFRLTETGGA
+207 GAQHGFKLDDGGA
-221 TRWETTLIPSSS
+221 SRWTTATTVD
-233 PENNVFSQLATDA
+233 NTFSQLARDA
-246 TFSLDGVQVSRSG
+246 TFSLDGVQVSRSS
-259 NTITDIMTGIEL
+259 NTITDVMNGIEI
-271 TLNSDVSGDIALSTS
+271 TLHSDVSDDVAVSTS

-377 EKTLTNNPEY
+377 EKTLSANPEY

-392 DDNISSSTSSA
+392 DDNLSTSTSSA
-403 TVSKSSIT
+403 SIFTTAVT
-411 EIPSGIYTVAYDGS
+411 EVPPGTYTVAYDGS
-425 NWKFGDT
+425 NWKFGDS

>member
-32 AEIEPKRSIQN
+32 AEIEPKRAIQN

-61 QALITKDSFDEIS
+61 QAMLTKDSFEAIS
-74 GANFFD
+74 GVNFFEAN
-80 VTSSNSTGVSL
+80 SSNESSISL
-91 VISDETQLSA
+91 VVSDESQLSA
-101 SNRTISNVQIARKM
+101 ANRTISNVQIAKEM
-115 VFELGGF
+115 VFEFGGF
-122 TSISDPLE
+122 DSLTDPLE
-130 SAGVTIDIDFGDWTE
+130 GAGVTIDVDFGTWTE
-145 NDPDNFSFSAASD
+145 GHSFSEATG
-158 NVTQQIS
+158 NETQEIT
-165 FASKS
+165 FTSKS
-170 LTDIASL
+170 LTEVAAL
-177 FNDIDGITAQVVDT
+177 FNDIDGIAAQIVDK
-191 TGDGT
+191 TGDGSD
-196 NYSLVLSSENT
+196 YSLVITSTDT
-207 GSENGFRLTETGGA
+207 GAQNGFRLSDNRGA
-221 TRWETTLIPSSS
+221 NRWTTATTTD
-233 PENNVFSQLATDA
+233 NTFSQLARDA
-246 TFSLDGVQVSRSG
+246 RFSLDGVQVSRSS
-259 NTITDIMTGIEL
+259 NTISDVMNGIEI
-271 TLNSDVSGDIALSTS
+271 TLHSDVSDDVAVSTS

-349 FGSSAI
+349 FDTNSI
-355 YISQLGIKTN
+355 YLSQLGIKTN

-377 EKTLTNNPEY
+377 EKTLSANPEY

-392 DDNISSSTSSA
+392 DDNLSTSTSSA
-403 TVSKSSIT
+403 SVSTTAVT
-411 EIPSGIYTVAYDGS
+411 EIPSGRYTVDYDGS

-442 TSSTY
+442 TSTTY
-447 PGLRIETIDANPAQ
+447 PGLRIETIDASPAQ
-461 FDVYIGKSF
+461 FDIYVGKSF
-470 AQKISDL
+470 ASKISDL
-477 MSDTLADGSSLKSA
+477 MSDTLADDSSLKSA

>member
-91 VISDETQLSA
+91 VITDETQLSA

-115 VFELGGF
+115 VFALGGF
-122 TSISDPLE
+122 SSVSDPLE
-130 SAGVTIDIDFGDWTE
+130 AAGVTIDIDFGTWTE
-145 NDPDNFSFSAASD
+145 NNADNFSFSEASD
-158 NVTQQIS
+158 NVTQQVS
-165 FASKS
+165 FTSKS
-170 LTDIASL
+170 LTDIAAL
-177 FNDIDGITAQVVDT
+177 FNDIDGISAQIVDT

-207 GSENGFRLTETGGA
+207 GAGNGFRLSETGGS
-221 TRWETTLIPSSS
+221 TRWETTLIPSST
-233 PENNVFSQLATDA
+233 PENNTFSQLATDA
-246 TFSLDGVQVSRSG
+246 TFSLDGIQVSRSG
-259 NTITDIMTGIEL
+259 NTITDIMPGIEL
-271 TLNSDVSGDIALSTS
+271 TLNADVSGDVAVSTT
-286 RSNSQIK
+286 RSNSKIR
-293 QTVEETIASLNEF
+293 QTIEDTISSLNEF
-306 KDEIDRLTYVDIE
+306 KDEIDRLTYVDVE
-319 GEGNGPL
+319 GAVNGPL
-326 TLETSATMLKS
+326 ILETSATMLKS
-337 NFKRLAIEPLQG
+337 NFKKLAIEPLQG

-365 SEGQYYLDEAIF
+365 SEGQYYLDETVF
-377 EKTLTNNPEY
+377 EKTLSTNPEY

-392 DDNISSSTSSA
+392 DDNLSSSTSSA
-403 TVSKSSIT
+403 SVSTGLTT
-411 EIPSGIYTVAYDGS
+411 EIPSGTYTVDYDGS

-447 PGLRIETIDANPAQ
+447 PGLRIETIDASPAQ
-461 FDVYIGKSF
+461 FEVYVGKSF
-470 AQKISDL
+470 ATKIIDL
-477 MSDTLADGSSLKSA
+477 MSETLADGSSLKSA
-491 ETAYQNLTEDI
+491 ETAYQNLSEDI

>member
-32 AEIEPKRSIQN
+32 AEIEPKRYIQN

-74 GANFFD
+74 RANFFD
-80 VTSSNSTGVSL
+80 VTSSNSSGVSL

-101 SNRTISNVQIARKM
+101 SNRTISNIQIARKM

-207 GSENGFRLTETGGA
+207 GSENGFRLTETSGS
-221 TRWETTLIPSSS
+221 TRWETTLIPSST
-233 PENNVFSQLATDA
+233 PEDNVFSQLATDA

-271 TLNSDVSGDIALSTS
+271 TLNADISGDIALSTS

-365 SEGQYYLDEAIF
+365 SEGQYYLDESIF

-411 EIPSGIYTVAYDGS
+411 EIPSGTYTVAYDGS

-447 PGLRIETIDANPAQ
+447 PGLRIETIDASPAQ

-477 MSDTLADGSSLKSA
+477 MSDTLADDSSLKSA

-502 NERLEKLDLREELI
+502 NERLEKLDIREELI

>member
-32 AEIEPKRSIQN
+32 AEIEPKRAIQN

-61 QALITKDSFDEIS
+61 QALITKDSFEAIS
-74 GANFFD
+74 GANFFEAN
-80 VTSSNSTGVSL
+80 SSNESSVSL
-91 VISDETQLSA
+91 VITDESQLSTA
-101 SNRTISNVQIARKM
+101 NRTISNVQIAKEM

-122 TSISDPLE
+122 DSLTDPLE
-130 SAGVTIDIDFGDWTE
+130 GSGVTIDVDFGSWTE
-145 NDPDNFSFSAASD
+145 SPPGNYSFLEATG
-158 NVTQQIS
+158 NETQE
-165 FASKS
+165 FTFTSKS
-170 LTDIASL
+170 LTEVAAL
-177 FNDIDGITAQVVDT
+177 FNDIDGIAAQIVDK
-191 TGDGT
+191 TGDGLD
-196 NYSLVLSSENT
+196 YSLVITSTRT
-207 GSENGFRLTETGGA
+207 GAQNGFRLSDGGA
-221 TRWETTLIPSSS
+221 NRWATAKTDD
-233 PENNVFSQLATDA
+233 NTFSQLARDA
-246 TFSLDGVQVSRSG
+246 AFSLDGVQVSRSS
-259 NTITDIMTGIEL
+259 NTITDVMNGIEI
-271 TLNSDVSGDIALSTS
+271 TLHSDVSGDVAISASL
-286 RSNSQIK
+286 SNSQIK

-349 FGSSAI
+349 FDANSI
-355 YISQLGIKTN
+355 YLSQLGIKTN

-377 EKTLTNNPEY
+377 EKTLSANPEY

-392 DDNISSSTSSA
+392 DDNLSTSTSSA
-403 TVSKSSIT
+403 SVSTTAVT
-411 EIPSGIYTVAYDGS
+411 EIPSGRYTVDYDGS

-432 ILTSDGAGTF
+432 ILSSDGAGTF
-442 TSSTY
+442 TSTTY
-447 PGLRIETIDANPAQ
+447 PGLRIETIDASPAQ
-461 FDVYIGKSF
+461 FDVYVGKSF
-470 AQKISDL
+470 ASKISDL
-477 MSDTLADGSSLKSA
+477 MSDTLADDSSLKSA

>member
-32 AEIEPKRSIQN
+32 AEIEPKRAIQN

-61 QALITKDSFDEIS
+61 QALITKDSFEAIS
-74 GANFFD
+74 GANFFEAN
-80 VTSSNSTGVSL
+80 SSNESSVSL
-91 VISDETQLSA
+91 VITDESQLSTA
-101 SNRTISNVQIARKM
+101 NRTISNVQIAKEM

-122 TSISDPLE
+122 DSLTDPLE
-130 SAGVTIDIDFGDWTE
+130 GSGVTIDVDFGTWTE
-145 NDPDNFSFSAASD
+145 STPGNYSFSEATG
-158 NVTQQIS
+158 NETQEIT
-165 FASKS
+165 FTSKS
-170 LTDIASL
+170 LTEVAAL
-177 FNDIDGITAQVVDT
+177 FNDVDGIAAQIVDK
-191 TGDGT
+191 TGDGLD
-196 NYSLVLSSENT
+196 YSLVITSTDT
-207 GSENGFRLTETGGA
+207 GAQNGFRLSDDGGA
-221 TRWETTLIPSSS
+221 NRWTTVKTDD
-233 PENNVFSQLATDA
+233 NTFSQLSRDA
-246 TFSLDGVQVSRSG
+246 IFSLDGVQVSRSG
-259 NTITDIMTGIEL
+259 NTITDVMNGIEL
-271 TLNSDVSGDIALSTS
+271 TLHSDVSGDVAVSTS

-337 NFKRLAIEPLQG
+337 NFTRLAIEPLQG
-349 FGSSAI
+349 FDTNSI
-355 YISQLGIKTN
+355 YLSQLGIKTN

-377 EKTLTNNPEY
+377 EKTLSANPEY

-392 DDNISSSTSSA
+392 DDNLSTSTSSA
-403 TVSKSSIT
+403 SVSTTAVT
-411 EIPSGIYTVAYDGS
+411 EIPSGRYTVDYDGS

-432 ILTSDGAGTF
+432 ILSSDGAGTF
-442 TSSTY
+442 TSTTY
-447 PGLRIETIDANPAQ
+447 PGLRIETIDASPAQ
-461 FDVYIGKSF
+461 FDVYVGKSF
-470 AQKISDL
+470 ASKISDL
-477 MSDTLADGSSLKSA
+477 MSDTLADDSSLKSA

>member
-32 AEIEPKRSIQN
+32 AEIEPKRAIQN

-61 QALITKDSFDEIS
+61 QALITKDSFEAIS
-74 GANFFD
+74 GANFFEAN
-80 VTSSNSTGVSL
+80 SSNESSVSL
-91 VISDETQLSA
+91 VITDESQLSTA
-101 SNRTISNVQIARKM
+101 NRTISNVQIAKEM

-122 TSISDPLE
+122 DSLTDPLE
-130 SAGVTIDIDFGDWTE
+130 GSGVTIDVDFGTWTE
-145 NDPDNFSFSAASD
+145 STPGNYSFSEATG
-158 NVTQQIS
+158 NETQELT
-165 FASKS
+165 FTSKS
-170 LTDIASL
+170 LTEVAAL
-177 FNDIDGITAQVVDT
+177 FNDIDGIAAQIVDK
-191 TGDGT
+191 TGDGLD
-196 NYSLVLSSENT
+196 YSLVITSTDT
-207 GSENGFRLTETGGA
+207 GAQNGFRLSDDGGA
-221 TRWETTLIPSSS
+221 NRWTTVKTDDNI
-233 PENNVFSQLATDA
+233 FSQLSRDA
-246 TFSLDGVQVSRSG
+246 IFSLDGVQVSRSG
-259 NTITDIMTGIEL
+259 NTITDVMNGIEI
-271 TLNSDVSGDIALSTS
+271 TLHSDVSGDVAVSTS

-349 FGSSAI
+349 FDTNSI
-355 YISQLGIKTN
+355 YLSQLGIKTN

-377 EKTLTNNPEY
+377 EKTLSANPEY

-392 DDNISSSTSSA
+392 DDNLSTSTSSA
-403 TVSKSSIT
+403 SVSTTAVT
-411 EIPSGIYTVAYDGS
+411 EIPSGRYTVDYDGS

-432 ILTSDGAGTF
+432 ILSSDGAGTF
-442 TSSTY
+442 TSTTY
-447 PGLRIETIDANPAQ
+447 PGLRIETIDASPAQ
-461 FDVYIGKSF
+461 FDVYVGKSF
-470 AQKISDL
+470 ASKISDL
-477 MSDTLADGSSLKSA
+477 MSDTLADDSSLKSA
-491 ETAYQNLTEDI
+491 ENAYQNLTEDI

>member
-32 AEIEPKRSIQN
+32 AEIEPKRAIQN

-101 SNRTISNVQIARKM
+101 SNRTISNIQIARKM

-177 FNDIDGITAQVVDT
+177 FNDIAGITAQVVDT

-221 TRWETTLIPSSS
+221 SRWETTLIPSST

-271 TLNSDVSGDIALSTS
+271 TLNADISGDIALSTS

-293 QTVEETIASLNEF
+293 QTVEETVAALNEF

-411 EIPSGIYTVAYDGS
+411 EIPSGTYTVANDGS

-470 AQKISDL
+470 AQKITDL

>member
-32 AEIEPKRSIQN
+32 AEIEPKRAIQN

-61 QALITKDSFDEIS
+61 QALITKDSFEAIS
-74 GANFFD
+74 GANFFEANSGNE
-80 VTSSNSTGVSL
+80 SSISV
-91 VISDETQLSA
+91 VVSDESQLSTA
-101 SNRTISNVQIARKM
+101 NRTISNVQIAKEM

-122 TSISDPLE
+122 DSLTDPLE
-130 SAGVTIDIDFGDWTE
+130 GSGVTIDVDFGTWTE
-145 NDPDNFSFSAASD
+145 SPPGNYSFSEATG
-158 NVTQQIS
+158 NETQEIT
-165 FASKS
+165 FTSKS
-170 LTDIASL
+170 LTEVAAL
-177 FNDIDGITAQVVDT
+177 FNDIDGIAAQIVDK
-191 TGDGT
+191 TGDGLD
-196 NYSLVLSSENT
+196 YSLVITSTDT
-207 GSENGFRLTETGGA
+207 GAKNGFRLSDNGGA
-221 TRWETTLIPSSS
+221 NRWTTATTVD
-233 PENNVFSQLATDA
+233 NTFSQLARDA
-246 TFSLDGVQVSRSG
+246 TFSLDGVQVSRSS
-259 NTITDIMTGIEL
+259 NTITDVMNGIEI
-271 TLNSDVSGDIALSTS
+271 TLHSDVSDDVAVSTS
-286 RSNSQIK
+286 RSNAQIK

-349 FGSSAI
+349 FDTNSI
-355 YISQLGIKTN
+355 YLSQLGIKTN

-377 EKTLTNNPEY
+377 EKTLSANPEY

-392 DDNISSSTSSA
+392 DDNLSTSTSSA
-403 TVSKSSIT
+403 SVSTTAVT
-411 EIPSGIYTVAYDGS
+411 EIPSGTYTVDYDGS

-442 TSSTY
+442 TSTTY
-447 PGLRIETIDANPAQ
+447 PGLRIETIDASPAK
-461 FDVYIGKSF
+461 FDVYVGKSL
-470 AQKISDL
+470 ASKISDL
-477 MSDTLADGSSLKSA
+477 MSDTLADDSSLKSA

>member
-1 MVEVTKPDYLS
+1 
-12 LVNQG
+12 
-17 GSGFNVSEL
+17 
-26 VTAMVA
+26 
-32 AEIEPKRSIQN
+32 
-43 TKLEKTENSISG
+43 
-55 IGYLNS
+55 
-61 QALITKDSFDEIS
+61 
-74 GANFFD
+74 
-80 VTSSNSTGVSL
+80 
-91 VISDETQLSA
+91 
-101 SNRTISNVQIARKM
+101 
-115 VFELGGF
+115 
-122 TSISDPLE
+122 
-130 SAGVTIDIDFGDWTE
+130 
-145 NDPDNFSFSAASD
+145 
-158 NVTQQIS
+158 
-165 FASKS
+165 

-207 GSENGFRLTETGGA
+207 GSENGFRLTETSGS
-221 TRWETTLIPSSS
+221 TRWETTLIPSST
-233 PENNVFSQLATDA
+233 PEDNVFSQLATDA

-365 SEGQYYLDEAIF
+365 SEGQYYLDESIF

-411 EIPSGIYTVAYDGS
+411 EIPSGTYTVAYDGS

-447 PGLRIETIDANPAQ
+447 PGLRIETIDASPAQ

>member
-101 SNRTISNVQIARKM
+101 SNRTISNIQIARKM

-145 NDPDNFSFSAASD
+145 NDPDNFSFSAASN

-177 FNDIDGITAQVVDT
+177 FNDIAGITAQVVDT

-221 TRWETTLIPSSS
+221 SRWETTLIPSST

-271 TLNSDVSGDIALSTS
+271 TLNADVSGDIALSTS

-411 EIPSGIYTVAYDGS
+411 EIPSGTYTVANDGS

>member
-91 VISDETQLSA
+91 VITDETQLSA
-101 SNRTISNVQIARKM
+101 SNRTISNIQIARKM

-122 TSISDPLE
+122 TSNSDPLE
-130 SAGVTIDIDFGDWTE
+130 AAGVAIDIDFGTWTE
-145 NDPDNFSFSAASD
+145 NNPDDFSFSEASD
-158 NVTQQIS
+158 NVTQQVT

-191 TGDGT
+191 TGDAT
-196 NYSLVLSSENT
+196 SYSLVLSSENT
-207 GSENGFRLTETGGA
+207 GSENGFRLTETGGS
-221 TRWETTLIPSSS
+221 TRWETTLIPSST
-233 PENNVFSQLATDA
+233 PEDNVFSQLATDA

-271 TLNSDVSGDIALSTS
+271 TLNADVSGDIALSTS

-293 QTVEETIASLNEF
+293 QTVEDTIASLNEF

-411 EIPSGIYTVAYDGS
+411 EIPPGRYTVDYDGS

-432 ILTSDGAGTF
+432 ILSSDGAGTF
-442 TSSTY
+442 TSTTY
-447 PGLRIETIDANPAQ
+447 PGLRIETIDASPAQ
-461 FDVYIGKSF
+461 FDVYVGKSF
-470 AQKISDL
+470 ASKISDL
-477 MSDTLADGSSLKSA
+477 MSDTLADDSSLKSA

>member
-17 GSGFNVSEL
+17 GSGFNISEL

-80 VTSSNSTGVSL
+80 VISSNSAGVSL

-101 SNRTISNVQIARKM
+101 SNRTISNIQIARKM

-221 TRWETTLIPSSS
+221 TRWETTLIPSST

-271 TLNSDVSGDIALSTS
+271 TLNADISGDIALSTS

-411 EIPSGIYTVAYDGS
+411 EIPSGTYTVAYDGS

-447 PGLRIETIDANPAQ
+447 PGLRIETIDASPAQ

-502 NERLEKLDLREELI
+502 NERLQKLDLREELI

>member
-91 VISDETQLSA
+91 VITDETQLSA

-115 VFELGGF
+115 VFALGGF
-122 TSISDPLE
+122 SSVSDPLE
-130 SAGVTIDIDFGDWTE
+130 AAGVTIDIDFGTWTE
-145 NDPDNFSFSAASD
+145 NNADNFSFSEASD
-158 NVTQQIS
+158 NVTKQVS
-165 FASKS
+165 FTSKS
-170 LTDIASL
+170 LTDIAAL
-177 FNDIDGITAQVVDT
+177 FNDIDGISAQIVDT

-207 GSENGFRLTETGGA
+207 GAGNGFRLSETGGS
-221 TRWETTLIPSSS
+221 TRWETTLIPSST
-233 PENNVFSQLATDA
+233 PEDNTFSQLATDA
-246 TFSLDGVQVSRSG
+246 TFSLDGIQVSRSG
-259 NTITDIMTGIEL
+259 NTITDIMPGIEL
-271 TLNSDVSGDIALSTS
+271 TLNADVSGDVAVSTT
-286 RSNSQIK
+286 RSNSKIR
-293 QTVEETIASLNEF
+293 QTIEDTISSLNEF
-306 KDEIDRLTYVDIE
+306 KDEIDRLTYVDVE
-319 GEGNGPL
+319 GAVNGPL
-326 TLETSATMLKS
+326 ILETSATMLKS
-337 NFKRLAIEPLQG
+337 NFKKLAIEPLQG

-365 SEGQYYLDEAIF
+365 SEGQYYLDETVF
-377 EKTLTNNPEY
+377 EKTLSTNPEY

-392 DDNISSSTSSA
+392 DDNLSSSTSSA
-403 TVSKSSIT
+403 SVSTGLTT
-411 EIPSGIYTVAYDGS
+411 EIPSGTYTVDYDGS

-447 PGLRIETIDANPAQ
+447 PGLRIETIDASPAQ
-461 FDVYIGKSF
+461 FEVYVGKSF
-470 AQKISDL
+470 ATKIIDL
-477 MSDTLADGSSLKSA
+477 MSETLADGSSLKSA
-491 ETAYQNLTEDI
+491 ETAYQNLSEDI